1 MRGRTLLPRRIDQM
15 AFTRRNTLTA
25 LFVAIALVFSFAASS
40 KALTVKEGDLAPD
53 FEITS
58 LDGAKVKLSSYKG
71 KVVLLA
77 FWASWCPRCLEELAF
92 LQELYKAHG
101 DKLTVLAVNQ
111 DTKNLSETHLAKLKS
126 TVAEM
131 NLGYPILI
139 DLEFDAWLKYG
150 INALP
155 TSVIVNP
162 EGKIAFAEPNYY
174 WASQNKIKGIL
185 ASMGI
190 GKAED

>member
-1 MRGRTLLPRRIDQM
+1 M
-15 AFTRRNTLTA
+15 AAISRKLLTA
-25 LFVAIALVFSFAASS
+25 FLAALIMVALAVPSSHALS
-40 KALTVKEGDLAPD
+40 VKEGDLAPD
-53 FEITS
+53 FEITA

-92 LQELYKAHG
+92 LKELYGAHK
-101 DKLTVLAVNQ
+101 DKLTVLAINQ
-111 DTKNLSETHLAKLKS
+111 DTKNLSEAHLAKLK
-126 TVAEM
+126 TQVAEM
-131 NLGYPILI
+131 GLDYPILI

-155 TSVIVNP
+155 TSVIVNQ
-162 EGKIAFAEPNYY
+162 EGKVMFAEPNYY
-174 WASQNKIKGIL
+174 WASQNKIKSIL
-185 ASMGI
+185 AGMGI

>member
-1 MRGRTLLPRRIDQM
+1 MARGKKSFVTTLLV
-15 AFTRRNTLTA
+15 AA
-25 LFVAIALVFSFAASS
+25 LFVAAFATLGH
-40 KALTVKEGDLAPD
+40 ALTVKDGDMAPD
-53 FEITS
+53 FEIST
-58 LDGAKVKLSSYKG
+58 LDGKKVKLSSYRG

-92 LQELYKAHG
+92 LQGLYTGNKE
-101 DKLTVLAVNQ
+101 KLTVLAVNQ
-111 DTKNLSETHLAKLKS
+111 DTKNLSDAHLAKLKE

-131 NLGYPILI
+131 NLSFPILI
-139 DLEFDAWLKYG
+139 DLEFDAWQKYG

-155 TSVIVNP
+155 TSIIVDP
-162 EGKIAFAEPNYY
+162 AGKVVFAEPNYY

-185 ASMGI
+185 AGLGI